1 MRIVG
6 TIVEEETGKPLAG
19 LQVRAFDKDLI
30 FDDNLGSAVTDKE
43 GKFQIHYSPANFS
56 LLEGMETVP
65 ELYIRVF
72 DATREKLL
80 HTTEKTIRKGHLV
93 EERIDVK
100 IPREKLPKEGT

>member
-6 TIVEEETGKPLAG
+6 TIVEEETGRPLAG

-30 FDDNLGSAVTDKE
+30 FDDKLGTAVTDE
-43 GKFQIHYSPANFS
+43 QGKFRIHYSPADFS

-72 DATREKLL
+72 DATRKKLL
-80 HTTEKTIRKGHLV
+80 YTTEKAIRKGHLV
-93 EERIDVK
+93 EERFDVK
-100 IPREKLPKEGT
+100 IPRAKLSEAAP